1 MRVLVSVAL
10 GMFLCSQLLF
20 VNRSWKTG
28 SGFLYGR
35 IRNKRTGARTLQLYF
50 YIFKQKCVSWSL
62 WPLEYSCV
70 VLFCLLTE
78 AEKPEPDFCI
88 VVSGTKRTGAGTL
101 QLVFREQNWPFFPFL
116 QWKSSASSSSRTQ
129 HRMKTSWAWKKVK
142 LSPLSPGR
150 NISPMNIKHRKNVD
164 QVVHFSA

>member
-1 MRVLVSVAL
+1 MT
-10 GMFLCSQLLF
+10 SQ
-20 VNRSWKTG
+20 
-28 SGFLYGR
+28 
-35 IRNKRTGARTLQLYF
+35 YF

-62 WPLEYSCV
+62 WPLECSCV

-164 QVVHFSA
+164 QVVHISAWKKIHQICNKKTHQYAKNGVQKFNSFCK